1 MSKSFVA
8 TLILCAACLPAAH
21 AAPQD
26 DLDKFLVQKGLMS
39 RLGDTIQQ
47 ATDRAGQLVSHAM
60 QSLGVPYRMGGTSAE
75 GGFDCSGFVRAMYQQ
90 TVGLM
95 LPRTAAEQAAATSR
109 IDKAD
114 LKPGDLVFF
123 NTLRRTNSHVG
134 IYVGDGKFIHSPRTG
149 AHVRVESMNI
159 SYWQARF
166 DGARRVLQE
175 TDKSTTTATADTSKT
190 TTVGSGSSVIDR
202 ASPAPR
208 TIRLG
213 GTFGKSSGSG
223 PTTPAETAPSP
234 SAGDSI

>member
-1 MSKSFVA
+1 MSKSLVA
-8 TLILCAACLPAAH
+8 SLVLFAACLPAAH

-26 DLDKFLVQKGLMS
+26 DLDKLLVQKGLMS

-60 QSLGVPYRMGGTSAE
+60 QSLGVPYRLGGTSAE
-75 GGFDCSGFVRAMYQQ
+75 SGFDCSGFVRAMYEQ

-134 IYVGDGKFIHSPRTG
+134 IYVGDGNFIHSPRTG
-149 AHVRVESMNI
+149 SQVRVESMNI
-159 SYWQARF
+159 SYWQKRF

-175 TDKSTTTATADTSKT
+175 TDASAA
-190 TTVGSGSSVIDR
+190 GSASPASSSSSVIDR

-208 TIRLG
+208 SVRLG
-213 GTFGKSSGSG
+213 GTFGKSNAS
-223 PTTPAETAPSP
+223 PAAPSEATTQP
-234 SAGDSI
+234 GNGESI

>member
-26 DLDKFLVQKGLMS
+26 ELDKFLVQKGLMS

-60 QSLGVPYRMGGTSAE
+60 QSLGVPYRLGGTSAE

-159 SYWQARF
+159 SYWQTRF

-213 GTFGKSSGSG
+213 GTFGKSSGSS
-223 PTTPAETAPSP
+223 PTAPAETAPTP

>member
-159 SYWQARF
+159 SYWQKRF

-175 TDKSTTTATADTSKT
+175 TETTAQGTSTTTT
-190 TTVGSGSSVIDR
+190 GSGGYSVIER

-208 TIRLG
+208 SVRLG
-213 GTFGKSSGSG
+213 GTFGKSNAS
-223 PTTPAETAPSP
+223 PAAPSEATTQP
-234 SAGDSI
+234 GNGESI